1 MSFSLIKRVQD
12 HPFSEATIESMCD
25 GGNFVQDYSERK
37 PWDHGQLMLPLNIHL
52 LSYNSCPGVD
62 VFQNSRILL
71 VTKVKVDFSIQ
82 ICLFLNKTILE

>member
-1 MSFSLIKRVQD
+1 MSFPLVRKVQQCWY
-12 HPFSEATIESMCD
+12 HPYSEATIESMCG
-25 GGNFVQDYSERK
+25 GGNFVQDHSERM

-71 VTKVKVDFSIQ
+71 VTKVKADF
-82 ICLFLNKTILE
+82 LFKFASS